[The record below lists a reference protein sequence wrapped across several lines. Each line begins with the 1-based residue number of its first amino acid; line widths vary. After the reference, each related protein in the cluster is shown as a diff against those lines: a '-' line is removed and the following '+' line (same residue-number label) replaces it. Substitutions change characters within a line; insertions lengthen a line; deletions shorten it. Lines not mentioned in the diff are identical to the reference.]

1 MMNIYEESTLNF
13 WIWIDIKY
21 TIKPAHAVTSIKQ
34 SPVLKGHIFLFGS
47 GHVHGA
53 QSRQLHA
60 DWLCEVSLQDVI
72 LASIGL
78 YVMLVLGSTQLLSVM
93 V

>member
-34 SPVLKGHIFLFGS
+34 SPVLKGHIFL
-47 GHVHGA
+47 
-53 QSRQLHA
+53 
-60 DWLCEVSLQDVI
+60 SL
-72 LASIGL
+72 S
-78 YVMLVLGSTQLLSVM
+78 
-93 V
+93 